1 MNKNDVITQVVI
13 SLENCIKELKSIV
26 EEKDPVEEAK
36 PITLE
41 QVRKVLAELSRNG
54 FTEDVRTLLKKY
66 GSDKLSGI
74 KQEDYQALLEDAR
87 GIEYGN
93 K

>member
-1 MNKNDVITQVVI
+1 MNKNDVITQVVN

-26 EEKDPVEEAK
+26 EEKEAK

-41 QVRKVLAELSRNG
+41 QVRKVLAELSRDG

-87 GIEYGN
+87 GIEHGN

>member
-1 MNKNDVITQVVI
+1 MNRNDVISKVVT
-13 SLENCIKELKSIV
+13 SLENCIKELRTLI
-26 EEKDPVEEAK
+26 EEKEVK
-36 PITLE
+36 PISLE
-41 QVRKVLAELSRNG
+41 QVRQVLAELSRDG
-54 FTEDVRTLLKKY
+54 FTEDVRSLLKKY

>member
-1 MNKNDVITQVVI
+1 
-13 SLENCIKELKSIV
+13 
-26 EEKDPVEEAK
+26 
-36 PITLE
+36 
-41 QVRKVLAELSRNG
+41 VLAELSRNG

-87 GIEYGN
+87 GIEHGN

>member
-1 MNKNDVITQVVI
+1 MNKNDVISQVVI

-26 EEKDPVEEAK
+26 EEKASVEEAK

-87 GIEYGN
+87 GIEHGN

>member
-1 MNKNDVITQVVI
+1 MNKNDVITQVVN

-26 EEKDPVEEAK
+26 EEKEAK

-54 FTEDVRTLLKKY
+54 FTEDVRILLKKY

-87 GIEYGN
+87 GIEHGN

>member
-1 MNKNDVITQVVI
+1 MNKNDVISQVVI

-26 EEKDPVEEAK
+26 EDEEAK

-87 GIEYGN
+87 GIEHGN

>member
-1 MNKNDVITQVVI
+1 MSKNDVISKIVV
-13 SLENCIKELKSIV
+13 SLENCINDLKTIIEEVVVKET
-26 EEKDPVEEAK
+26 K

-41 QVRKVLAELSRNG
+41 QVRKVLAELSRDG
-54 FTEDVRTLLKKY
+54 FTEDVRILLKKY

-74 KQEDYQALLEDAR
+74 KQENYQALLEDAR
-87 GIEYGN
+87 GIEHGN

>member
-1 MNKNDVITQVVI
+1 MNKNDVITQVVN
-13 SLENCIKELKSIV
+13 SLENCIKGLKSIV
-26 EEKDPVEEAK
+26 EEKASVEEAK

-87 GIEYGN
+87 GIEHGN

>member
-1 MNKNDVITQVVI
+1 MNKNDVITQVVN
-13 SLENCIKELKSIV
+13 SLENCIKELKLIV
-26 EEKDPVEEAK
+26 EEKEAK

-41 QVRKVLAELSRNG
+41 QVRKVLAELSRDG

-87 GIEYGN
+87 GIEHGN

>member
-1 MNKNDVITQVVI
+1 MNKNDVISQVVI
-13 SLENCIKELKSIV
+13 SLENCIKELKSIA
-26 EEKDPVEEAK
+26 EEKEEVHEAK

-87 GIEYGN
+87 GIEHGN

>member
-1 MNKNDVITQVVI
+1 MNKNDVITQVVN

-26 EEKDPVEEAK
+26 EEKEAK

-74 KQEDYQALLEDAR
+74 KQEDYQALLEDVR
-87 GIEYGN
+87 GIEHGN

>member
-1 MNKNDVITQVVI
+1 MNKNDVITQVVN

-26 EEKDPVEEAK
+26 EEKEAK
-36 PITLE
+36 LITLE

-87 GIEYGN
+87 GIEHGN

>member
-1 MNKNDVITQVVI
+1 MNKNDVISQVVI

-26 EEKDPVEEAK
+26 EEKASVEEAK
-36 PITLE
+36 LITLE

-87 GIEYGN
+87 GIEHGN

>member
-1 MNKNDVITQVVI
+1 MNKNDVISQVVI

-26 EEKDPVEEAK
+26 EEKASVEEAK

-87 GIEYGN
+87 GIEHEN